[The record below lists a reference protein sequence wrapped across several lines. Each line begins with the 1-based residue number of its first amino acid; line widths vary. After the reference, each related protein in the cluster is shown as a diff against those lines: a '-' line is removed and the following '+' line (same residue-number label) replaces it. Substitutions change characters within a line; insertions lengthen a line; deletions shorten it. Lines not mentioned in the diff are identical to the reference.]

1 MSDQRMDSS
10 AFLLILF
17 LSSLFVCHNGVE
29 GSIEL
34 SASEDL
40 ELENQV
46 KLLNKPAVKTIQ
58 TEYGDIYDCVDFY
71 NQPAFDH
78 PMLKNHSFYFE
89 MKPTPWFPRK
99 RDQVRSKVRESLHIR
114 LKDGG
119 CPFGTVPIRRI
130 TKEDLIRERNVSNI
144 RPLDEFAFGSHFA
157 VVRTKRGAGKYNGA
171 GAALSIHRPRLLRND
186 QYSAGRIRIL
196 NGVDAIQV
204 GWRVDPGLYGGDTR
218 TRSFIRVDAPQAH
231 CFNTRCPGFVLVR
244 SDIPPD
250 FVYEQTS
257 KYGGPIYQKQLYIK
271 RDLANGNWWLLIG
284 DDFTPVGFW
293 PKRIF
298 SDLANLANY
307 VDWGGHVY
315 TPLGT
320 GFTPEMG
327 TGHFLKTDGRYDAFC
342 RNTQVINE
350 YDQNVD
356 EFNTETFHDIGLYE
370 VVDLKNARKY
380 GHVAV
385 YGGPPQK

>member
-1 MSDQRMDSS
+1 MIHCFHCPDQRMDLS
-10 AFLLILF
+10 AFLLFLF
-17 LSSLFVCHNGVE
+17 LSSLFVCPNLVE

-34 SASEDL
+34 SAREDL
-40 ELENQV
+40 ELENEL

-89 MKPTPWFPRK
+89 Y
-99 RDQVRSKVRESLHIR
+99 
-114 LKDGG
+114 
-119 CPFGTVPIRRI
+119 
-130 TKEDLIRERNVSNI
+130 
-144 RPLDEFAFGSHFA
+144 A
-157 VVRTKRGAGKYNGA
+157 VVHTIGRAGKYNGV
-171 GAALSIHRPRLLRND
+171 GAALSIHRPRLSRND
-186 QYSAGRIRIL
+186 QYSAARFKIQR
-196 NGVDAIQV
+196 GVEAIQV

-231 CFNTRCPGFVLVR
+231 CYNTRCPGFVLVR

-250 FVYEQTS
+250 FVYQQTS
-257 KYGGPIYQKQLYIK
+257 KSGGPIYEKQLYVK

-284 DDFTPVGFW
+284 DDFEPVGFW

-307 VDWGGHVY
+307 VEWGGQVY
-315 TPLGT
+315 TPPGT
-320 GFTPEMG
+320 FTPEMG
-327 TGHFLKTDGRYDAFC
+327 SGNVLQDYPDGKQDAFF

-350 YDQNVD
+350 FDQNVD
-356 EFNTETFHDIGLYE
+356 EYNTETFHDLEQYDI
-370 VVDLKNARKY
+370 VDLRNAQNY
-380 GHVAV
+380 GHVVV
-385 YGGPPQK
+385 YGGPQQK